1 MQFTLYVLDKVWG
14 PNPMKVGIFLEQLGL
29 EYEVKFKSMND
40 DPQNGVKGEEFL
52 KICPNGR
59 TPALVDH
66 KNNDFV
72 VWESGAILKYL
83 ASKYDDSKQ
92 YAGKTV
98 EEQATIDEWLF
109 FQCTGHSPAQGNLFY
124 SLKYWPSKY
133 NEEAPKNVVVRFR
146 DETNRVLSVYEQQFK
161 QQAEKYGEDKMWLV
175 YDHATTADFS
185 CIPWFGILSRFS
197 GDMGLSLD
205 EYPHVSKY
213 IQKAMALPASKKI
226 FEKLQF

>member
-1 MQFTLYVLDKVWG
+1 MSYTETGYRLPDI
-14 PNPMKVGIFLEQLGL
+14 GIFLEQLGL

-40 DPQNGVKGEEFL
+40 DPKKGVKGEDYL
-52 KICPNGR
+52 KVCPNGR

-83 ASKYDDSKQ
+83 ANKYDDSKQ

-109 FQCTGHSPAQGNLFY
+109 FQCTGHSPVQGNLFF

-133 NEEAPKNVVVRFR
+133 NEEAPKNVINRFR
-146 DETNRVLSVYEQQFK
+146 DENYRVLNVFEERLK
-161 QQAEKYGEDKMWLV
+161 KQAELLGKDKAWLAF
-175 YDHATTADFS
+175 DHPTIADIS
-185 CIPWFGILSRFS
+185 TIPWFILLTKF
-197 GDMGLSLD
+197 GEVLEVKLEDYPNVA
-205 EYPHVSKY
+205 EYIKRS
-213 IQKAMALPASKKI
+213 QALPSVQKI
-226 FEKLQF
+226 YSQFSY